1 MSDPRHLE
9 AREAELSVL
18 GAILLD
24 PDAFDVV
31 SASLK
36 PEAFHA
42 PRHRV
47 VFAAMRALAAASD
60 PIDVVTLSEHLERA
74 GELDGIGGFGYLA
87 ELADAAATSVNA
99 EHHAGLVLEAHQTR
113 RLVSELE
120 RVAKLARSG
129 DYATQ
134 AALVDE
140 AQRAVLAA
148 TEHRG
153 MDSLVPVRT
162 GLRQAVERVQR
173 AYTTRSPVTGT
184 PSGFADLD
192 GKTAGLHP
200 GELIILAARPAM
212 GKTALALNLAVNAAR
227 LGACSV
233 VVFSLE
239 MPTIELCARMLAAE
253 ARIDGERMKTGFLG
267 DGDIDRLLQA
277 CRALSGIPVHID
289 DTSGASPE
297 ALRAKCRRV
306 AGTKGAPPLGLVV
319 VDYLQLLKVE
329 RKRGGSREQEIA
341 EISRSLKGLAK
352 DLSVPILALSQL
364 NRGVESRPNKRPGL
378 ADLRESGAIE
388 QDADVVMF
396 CYRDEYYNEQS
407 EDKGVAEVIIGKNR
421 SGSVGTVKLK
431 FTPAWTRFDDLAP
444 GHSATWGARDGS

>member
-1 MSDPRHLE
+1 MSDARHLE
-9 AREAELSVL
+9 VREAELSVL

-24 PDAFDVV
+24 PDAFDLVGP
-31 SASLK
+31 SLQA
-36 PEAFHA
+36 EAFHA
-42 PRHRV
+42 PRNRTV
-47 VFAAMRALAAASD
+47 YGAMRALSAAGD
-60 PIDVVTLSEHLERA
+60 PIDVVTLAEHLERA
-74 GELDGIGGFGYLA
+74 GELDAIGGFGYLA
-87 ELADAAATSVNA
+87 QLAEASASSVNI

-120 RVAKLARSG
+120 RLVKLARSG

-153 MDSLVPVRT
+153 METLVQVRT
-162 GLRQAVERVQR
+162 GLRAAVERVQL

-184 PSGFADLD
+184 PSGFSDLD
-192 GKTAGLHP
+192 GKLSGLHP
-200 GELIILAARPAM
+200 GQLLILAARPAM
-212 GKTALALNLAVNAAR
+212 GKTALAMNLAVNAAR
-227 LGACSV
+227 LGGGSV

-267 DGDIDRLLQA
+267 DGDIERLVQG
-277 CRALSGIPVHID
+277 CRALSGIPLHID
-289 DTSGASPE
+289 DAPAMSPE
-297 ALRAKCRRV
+297 SLRAKCRRV
-306 AGTKGAPPLGLVV
+306 ATAKGAPPLSLVV

-329 RKRGGSREQEIA
+329 RRKGGSREQEIA
-341 EISRSLKGLAK
+341 EISRSLKALAK
-352 DLSVPILALSQL
+352 DLGVPVLALSQL

-396 CYRDEYYNEQS
+396 CYRDEYYNESS

-431 FTPAWTRFDDLAP
+431 FTPAWTRFDDLAK
-444 GHSATWGARDGS
+444 GGF